1 MSFLQNFKKPSSLM
15 SRVEEDP
22 FYSLQ
27 TDINKLFGSLLSDSF
42 TDKVVAKKVNWNPK
56 VELKE
61 SAKEFLLTADLPG
74 CDKNDVHISLHN
86 DVLSLKGE
94 RKFQENKN
102 DEKYHF
108 SEKFYGSFER
118 QIHMPENLVD
128 KKKVDAKFEN
138 GVLTVTLA
146 KKYEAQNEPKKIEIK

>member
-1 MSFLQNFKKPSSLM
+1 MSFLQNFKKPTSLM
-15 SRVEEDP
+15 SRLEEDP

-27 TDINKLFGSLLSDSF
+27 TDINKLFGGLLSEPFS
-42 TDKVVAKKVNWNPK
+42 DKAGGKRLYWDPK

-61 SAKEFLLTADLPG
+61 TAKEFLLTADLPG

-86 DVLSLKGE
+86 DILSIKGE
-94 RKFQENKN
+94 RKSEENKE
-102 DEKYHF
+102 DEKYHY

-128 KKKVDAKFEN
+128 KEKIDAKFEN
-138 GVLTVTLA
+138 GVLTVALA
-146 KKYEAQNEPKKIEIK
+146 KKHEAQIEPTKIEIK

>member
-15 SRVEEDP
+15 CRIEEDP

-27 TDINKLFGSLLSDSF
+27 TDINKLFGGLLSNSG
-42 TDKVVAKKVNWNPK
+42 DKVITRKANWNPR

-61 SAKEFLLTADLPG
+61 TAKEFLLTADLPG
-74 CDKNDVHISLHN
+74 CNKNDVHVSLH
-86 DVLSLKGE
+86 DDILSIKGE
-94 RKFQENKN
+94 RKFEENKN

-128 KKKVDAKFEN
+128 KEKVDAKFEN
-138 GVLTVTLA
+138 GVLTITLA
-146 KKYEAQNEPKKIEIK
+146 KKYEAQNEAKKIEIK